1 MNLSILFASLIT
13 FLQLSVQIEYKDLI
27 GSWQLVHFDGME
39 KIVYSPQY
47 QNASPAERA
56 GMETRIKFRLENTV
70 YEFSEDNLLRYI
82 DFENQ
87 TVVRKEAKI
96 ELSENN
102 MLLIHDVKGDR
113 LARIV
118 ELTPEKLVLQPISK
132 NSSTGKLVFERIK
145 K

>member
-1 MNLSILFASLIT
+1 MHLSLLVIYLIT
-13 FLQLSVQIEYKDLI
+13 FFQVSVQTEYKDLV

-47 QNASPAERA
+47 QNASPVERS
-56 GMETRIKFRLENTV
+56 GMEVRIKFRLENTV
-70 YEFSEDNLLRYI
+70 YEFAEGNVLRYT

-96 ELSENN
+96 ELSHYN
-102 MLLIHDVKGDR
+102 MLLIHDKKGDR
-113 LARIV
+113 LAKII
-118 ELTPEKLVLQPISK
+118 ELTAEKLILQPISK